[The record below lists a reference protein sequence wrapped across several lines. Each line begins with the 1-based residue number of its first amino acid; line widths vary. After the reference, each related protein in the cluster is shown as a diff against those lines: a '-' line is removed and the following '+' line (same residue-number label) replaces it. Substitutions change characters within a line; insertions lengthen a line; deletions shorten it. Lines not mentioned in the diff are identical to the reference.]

1 MLFLAQGFQLVRS
14 EIHDQQTPAGPQD
27 TPTFRHSQRRV
38 IEIVQNLMHSHQI
51 RSPLLERKDADIR
64 MTHGAIAQP
73 RILQIGARHIEHGVI
88 DVDTDAAL
96 DAIREEF
103 EHAPG
108 ANPDIDHQI
117 ERPLAGKLTHLALDF
132 VI

>member
-1 MLFLAQGFQLVRS
+1 
-14 EIHDQQTPAGPQD
+14 
-27 TPTFRHSQRRV
+27 
-38 IEIVQNLMHSHQI
+38 
-51 RSPLLERKDADIR
+51 

-73 RILQIGARHIEHGVI
+73 GILQIGACHIEHGVI

-103 EHAPG
+103 EHTPG
-108 ANPDIDHQI
+108 ANSDIDHQI